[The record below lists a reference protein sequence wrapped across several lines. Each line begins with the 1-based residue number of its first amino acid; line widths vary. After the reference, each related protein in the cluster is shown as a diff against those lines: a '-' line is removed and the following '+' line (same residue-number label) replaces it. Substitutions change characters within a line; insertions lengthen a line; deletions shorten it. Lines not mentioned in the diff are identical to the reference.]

1 MAWKDAAAR
10 HRRAEVRNL
19 RKIFLHFPQK
29 IYGLDA
35 SATVTFNQLSVLSAT
50 RRFRHFELSKATADP
65 SSLRS
70 AGMTVCGEELRY
82 RSGMRSLAVS
92 WQLGSDADAL
102 SVRFRGNSSADFWRC
117 YRRSRNFR
125 IAGDT
130 TEAHQEQ
137 RTRIESE
144 FYNFDSTNDV
154 ESAVPARA

>member
-70 AGMTVCGEELRY
+70 AGMTVCG
-82 RSGMRSLAVS
+82 GGA
-92 WQLGSDADAL
+92 AI
-102 SVRFRGNSSADFWRC
+102 SVWYEVVG
-117 YRRSRNFR
+117 R
-125 IAGDT
+125 IVA
-130 TEAHQEQ
+130 
-137 RTRIESE
+137 TRK
-144 FYNFDSTNDV
+144 
-154 ESAVPARA
+154 